1 MTEDGMVESHHQL
14 SGHEFEQGDS
24 EGQRSL
30 VWCSPWSHKELNMT
44 EQLDNNEGY
53 MRYFINMI
61 YTLNHKI
68 LFVFM

>member
-1 MTEDGMVESHHQL
+1 MHHRLNGYELEQAPGVGDGQI
-14 SGHEFEQGDS
+14 G
-24 EGQRSL
+24 L
-30 VWCSPWSHKELNMT
+30 VWCSPWSHKEYDMT